1 MKNENR
7 DNEAKNVLFLAFSSF
22 LVFLSGCGGS
32 FQTAGYIAQG
42 RQALFRGDYQSALS
56 LFQSAAQTDPNYIY
70 GSELREG
77 TLSFLG
83 RAQYLNGQLA
93 QARDTLQ
100 KALAQHNSDNVARL
114 YLGLTL
120 ARLGERQSG
129 LRQIEAGL
137 KGIREFLN
145 YITSAFS
152 SEFGQYWDPNR
163 DIRKAID
170 SALAMISGGNFDWPT
185 LITAGERIGMQIE
198 EEVDR
203 ARRDQEQQQQNEL
216 MR

>member
-1 MKNENR
+1 MKIALR
-7 DNEAKNVLFLAFSSF
+7 RYSLAYLLFAIF
-22 LVFLSGCGGS
+22 VAGCGGS
-32 FQTAGYIAQG
+32 FQTAGYVTQG
-42 RQALFRGDYQSALS
+42 RQALFRGDYQSALV
-56 LFQSAAQTDPNYIY
+56 LFQSAVQTDPNYIY

-93 QARDTLQ
+93 PARDTLQ
-100 KALAQHNSDNVARL
+100 KALAEHKSDNVARL

-120 ARLGERQSG
+120 ARLGDRQSG

-137 KGIREFLN
+137 KGIRDFLN
-145 YITSAFS
+145 YITTAFS
-152 SEFGQYWDPNR
+152 QEFGQYWDPNR
-163 DIRKAID
+163 TIRNAIE

-203 ARRDQEQQQQNEL
+203 ARRDQEQQQQIEMN
-216 MR
+216 R

>member
-1 MKNENR
+1 MKTEIMKR
-7 DNEAKNVLFLAFSSF
+7 KMYSLAFGSF

-32 FQTAGYIAQG
+32 FQTAGYVAQG
-42 RQALFRGDYQSALS
+42 RQALFRGDYQSALG
-56 LFQSAAQTDPNYIY
+56 LFQSAVQSDPSYVS

-93 QARDTLQ
+93 PARDTLQ
-100 KALAQHNSDNVARL
+100 KALAEHKSDNVARL

-120 ARLGERQSG
+120 ARLGDRQSG

-137 KGIREFLN
+137 KGIRDFLN

-163 DIRKAID
+163 DIRKAIE

-185 LITAGERIGMQIE
+185 LITQGERIGMQIE
-198 EEVDR
+198 EEADR